1 MSTAPVDW
9 RSYLVGFHAERSGI
23 TENLLSPATDDDGR
37 SPYDWLAEVVP
48 RGARVLDLACGSAPT
63 GDLLDAATYVGLDL
77 SPEELA
83 LAAARG
89 LPVAQADAARLPIA
103 DGGVDVVVCSM
114 SLQLLPLEPAL
125 AEVRRVL
132 RPGGTFAAT
141 VPTSRPMPAGHALRW
156 GRLLASLRTASL
168 SYPNDDALASPGGPL
183 AAAGLTLLSD
193 DARGFRVDVA
203 SEAVA
208 DRLLDGLYL
217 PDVPPERVEAARR
230 VAHRWVGQRT
240 TVPVRRLVARG

>member
-1 MSTAPVDW
+1 
-9 RSYLVGFHAERSGI
+9 
-23 TENLLSPATDDDGR
+23 
-37 SPYDWLAEVVP
+37 
-48 RGARVLDLACGSAPT
+48 
-63 GDLLDAATYVGLDL
+63 
-77 SPEELA
+77 
-83 LAAARG
+83 
-89 LPVAQADAARLPIA
+89 
-103 DGGVDVVVCSM
+103 
-114 SLQLLPLEPAL
+114 
-125 AEVRRVL
+125 VL

-156 GRLLASLRTASL
+156 GRLLAALRTASL

-217 PDVPPERVEAARR
+217 PDVPPVRVRAARR
-230 VAHRWVGQRT
+230 VAHRLVGQRT
-240 TVPVRRLVARG
+240 TVPVRRLVAPG